1 MSRFRLKDKADNII
15 ADYVSI
21 MDLEWLMTAYFQA
34 YDADGVELKIERLQR
49 LQSQEEKNEKTM

>member
-15 ADYVSI
+15 ADYVST

-34 YDADGVELKIERLQR
+34 YDVDGVELKIERLHP
-49 LQSQEEKNEKTM
+49 QEGKNEQSNGM